1 MRAGGSG
8 QHRVASEEVFDQPR
22 QEGRGYREFGL
33 AAEPFMVFYDI
44 FNGDADGICA
54 LHQLRL
60 AQPRAS
66 VLITGVKRD
75 LALVGRVR
83 AQPGDELT
91 ILDIALTANRAAV
104 VDALEAG
111 ARCLYF
117 DHHFA
122 ADIPIH
128 PRLEA
133 HIEAAPDLC
142 TSLLVNAYLGGPFP
156 AWATVAAFGDNLP
169 VQAVKVASSLGL
181 TSDELTLLR
190 ELGECIN
197 YNAYGDSPED
207 LHFHPA
213 ELYQR
218 LRPFPDPREFA
229 ARDTAFGILR
239 EGYHGDLA
247 EACAVSSA
255 LDTPT
260 HHLVVLPDAPWARR
274 VHGVFANRL
283 AASHP
288 ERAHAVLI
296 RLGATYR
303 VSVRAPVERPL
314 GAGELCGL
322 FASGGGRS
330 GAAGINTLP
339 VTAFPD
345 FLHAF
350 ETAFRPTTTGP

>member
-1 MRAGGSG
+1 
-8 QHRVASEEVFDQPR
+8 VFDRPR
-22 QEGRGYREFGL
+22 ESDEQGCGEFGL
-33 AAEPFMVFYDI
+33 AAEQFMVFYDI

-60 AQPRAS
+60 AEPRDS

-75 LALVGRVR
+75 LALVERVR

-91 ILDIALTANRAAV
+91 ILDIALTANRKAI

-122 ADIPIH
+122 GDIPIH

-133 HIEAAPDLC
+133 HIEPGPGIC
-142 TSLLVNAYLGGPFP
+142 TSLIVNAYLSGPFP
-156 AWATVAAFGDNLP
+156 AWAAVAAFGDNLP
-169 VQAVKVASSLGL
+169 REAVKVAASLGL
-181 TSDELTLLR
+181 TSGELALLR

-218 LRPFPDPREFA
+218 LRSFSDPREFA
-229 ARDTAFGILR
+229 ARDTAFGTLR
-239 EGYHGDLA
+239 EGYHADLA
-247 EACAVSSA
+247 EATEVASA

-260 HHLVVLPDAPWARR
+260 HYLVVLPDAPWARR
-274 VHGVFANRL
+274 VHGVIANRL
-283 AASHP
+283 AVSHP
-288 ERAHAVLI
+288 GRAHAVLI
-296 RLGATYR
+296 RRGATYR
-303 VSVRAPVERPL
+303 VSVRAPVDRPL
-314 GAGELCGL
+314 GAGELCSL
-322 FASGGGRS
+322 FVSGGGRS
-330 GAAGINTLP
+330 GAAGIDTLP
-339 VTAFPD
+339 VTKFAD

-350 ETAFRPTTTGP
+350 ETAFGPTTTGP